1 MEKQINSILAKITS
15 IEEKL
20 DKIIKALQEH
30 DGVDEDFNEPYNEY
44 AWENIN
50 SVVAEKENKFLNEE
64 REAPKPKRKY
74 YKPKKK
80 K

>member
-1 MEKQINSILAKITS
+1 MEKQINNILAKIAS

-50 SVVAEKENKFLNEE
+50 SVAVEKENKFLNEE
-64 REAPKPKRKY
+64 RETPKPKRKY